1 MTLGYNLKLEQY
13 KLKNVRVFFTGEN
26 LFTITNYSGVDPEI
40 SINEDTGAILGSAGP
55 AIYPATRK
63 FMFGLNVTF

>member
-1 MTLGYNLKLEQY
+1 MSVCSLQ
-13 KLKNVRVFFTGEN
+13 VRTC
-26 LFTITNYSGVDPEI
+26 LPLRTIPEI